1 MTISIPDLLLA
12 FLAAAVALA
21 GFTGIVA
28 LIDRGA
34 AEVSPELAS
43 FRLRSLILVALST
56 IVMSAA
62 PLLAIALLGES
73 HTLWRVGCGLQAI
86 CSVAFTVRSFV
97 LRQTFRGE
105 AARGIRVGQFYA
117 MTAVGAAV
125 LMILLAGVFKYLP
138 APACYATGVFYFLLI
153 VAVFFMRLVFML
165 DESLRN
171 AERQP

>member
-1 MTISIPDLLLA
+1 MTISVPDLLLA

-21 GFTGIVA
+21 GFSGIVA

-34 AEVSPELAS
+34 AQVSLELAS
-43 FRLRSLILVALST
+43 FRLRFLILTALST
-56 IVMSAA
+56 IVLSVT

-73 HTLWRVGCGLQAI
+73 QTLWRVACGLQAI
-86 CSVAFTVRSFV
+86 WGVSYMVRTMM
-97 LRQTFRGE
+97 LRRTFRGE

-117 MTAVGAAV
+117 MTAVGALAQA
-125 LMILLAGVFKYLP
+125 ILLAGVFAYLP
-138 APACYATGVFYFLLI
+138 APASYAAGVFWFLLM

-171 AERQP
+171 AERRP

>member
-1 MTISIPDLLLA
+1 VTVSIPDLLLA

-34 AEVSPELAS
+34 AQVSQELAS
-43 FRLRSLILVALST
+43 FRLRFLILTALST
-56 IVMSAA
+56 IVLSVT
-62 PLLAIALLGES
+62 PLLAIALFGES
-73 HTLWRVGCGLQAI
+73 RTLWRVACGLQAI
-86 CSVAFTVRSFV
+86 WGVSYMVRTFV
-97 LRQTFRGE
+97 LRRTFRGD

-117 MTAVGAAV
+117 MTAVGAMAQA
-125 LMILLAGVFKYLP
+125 ILLAAVLSYLP
-138 APACYATGVFYFLLI
+138 APASYAIGVFWFLLM

-171 AERQP
+171 AERRP